1 MVVINSKSLNKLN
14 IKIFYDTADISL
26 IKKNKNNSLCSG
38 FTTNPTLIRQS
49 KITNYYK
56 FCQSLAKLKINKPIS
71 IEVIADD
78 LHQMQVQAMK
88 ISRLSK
94 NFIIKIPIT
103 NTKGDLTT
111 GVINNLTKLGI
122 PCNITAVFNLH
133 QVDQIIKNVKNNSSA
148 IISIF
153 AGRIADTGID
163 PELIIK
169 KSVNK
174 VKKYKNIEILWA
186 SPREI
191 LNIYQADKC
200 GCNIIT
206 INSSLIDKLDNIGKN
221 LEQFS
226 IDTVKMFYDDA
237 IKSNYKL

>member
-1 MVVINSKSLNKLN
+1 MVKNNSNSLKKLN
-14 IKIFYDTADISL
+14 IKIFYDTADITL

-38 FTTNPTLIRQS
+38 FTTNPTLVRQA

-56 FCQSLAKLKINKPIS
+56 FCKSLSKLNINKPIS

-78 LHQMQVQAMK
+78 LHEMEVQAKK
-88 ISRLSK
+88 ISKLSK

-111 GVINNLTKLGI
+111 GVIHNLTKLSI
-122 PCNITAVFNLH
+122 PCNITAVFNLN
-133 QVDQIIKNVKNNSSA
+133 QVDQIIKNVKNKCPT

-163 PELIIK
+163 PEIIIK

-174 VKKYKNIEILWA
+174 VKKYKNIDILWA

-191 LNIYQADKC
+191 LNIYQANKC

-206 INSSLIDKLDNIGKN
+206 INSSLIDKLSNIGKN
-221 LEQFS
+221 LDQFS
-226 IDTVKMFYDDA
+226 IETVKMFYKDA
-237 IKSNYKL
+237 IKSKYKL